1 MKQHS
6 GKWLQIAGWQFEAA
20 ANVQAPTGDV
30 QRGRLTAFPEGHL
43 NNNWHGLVGRH
54 SITFSGKTRSIR
66 NERPSRWNEDHVDT
80 TALHVRTYT
89 LAPNYYTTGHV
100 LTWTWMYY
108 QSSKANFSDMCHKSN
123 FCCPPTAPPTRWV
136 FLPPVI
142 SSYLFTFL
150 LVLSIHLHTPP
161 PASISLHLSP
171 PLRFLGLFFF
181 FPSRLL
187 RSEHIHMPAS
197 RCVCVRV
204 RVRHTDAALRGS
216 PRRAASSNV
225 CRSCFQIMSIL
236 PLCRWYT
243 DGVFIFLG
251 PWREWFWQTLS
262 PWSPLSDNFMLRS
275 SNAAKHNG
283 TADLWA
289 YHLEFWLLPFPV
301 WYFPH
306 RLFFYDPFHM
316 SNPLTCL
323 IYSSGKGTKI
333 CVCSRIAHWQPKVN
347 LTPPQWKLSSE
358 VTLRFDRTV
367 GHSLAY
373 YGQIYAHALWK
384 LPYVAFVFKGGF

>member
-1 MKQHS
+1 MAKFLALPISKFLSCWHS
-6 GKWLQIAGWQFEAA
+6 CFIFFWFWKFPTLLHGK
-20 ANVQAPTGDV
+20 APWK
-30 QRGRLTAFPEGHL
+30 R
-43 NNNWHGLVGRH
+43 
-54 SITFSGKTRSIR
+54 IR
-66 NERPSRWNEDHVDT
+66 DSR
-80 TALHVRTYT
+80 
-89 LAPNYYTTGHV
+89 
-100 LTWTWMYY
+100 
-108 QSSKANFSDMCHKSN
+108 
-123 FCCPPTAPPTRWV
+123 
-136 FLPPVI
+136 VI
-142 SSYLFTFL
+142 SPHL
-150 LVLSIHLHTPP
+150 LP
-161 PASISLHLSP
+161 
-171 PLRFLGLFFF
+171 FFQF
-181 FPSRLL
+181 
-187 RSEHIHMPAS
+187 A
-197 RCVCVRV
+197 
-204 RVRHTDAALRGS
+204 
-216 PRRAASSNV
+216 NV

-347 LTPPQWKLSSE
+347 LTPPTVKTE
-358 VTLRFDRTV
+358 LRSNAKARSDRR
-367 GHSLAY
+367 SLTRVLWSNLCTCPLEA
-373 YGQIYAHALWK
+373 ALRG
-384 LPYVAFVFKGGF
+384 VCF